1 MDGDG
6 DLLLFLSTSDT
17 DLLALQACSLPDGFG
32 PVEAHNP
39 ARVTPEALDGLVQAV
54 ERGSAWVAVLRLL
67 GGRKAYPEG
76 FDRLRRACLER
87 GVPFLVWPG
96 EQGRDLELEA
106 ASTCDAELWAAGSG
120 YLDGGGIENLR
131 HFLQKLSDVLRGT
144 AHEPPPPRAVPQHG
158 IYRPGEPAPEDL
170 RRWRERRRE
179 GRPTVA
185 VAFYRAHWM
194 SGNLD
199 FVDALC
205 QAIDDAGGEPLP
217 FFCYSLREPGPDGLP
232 RAVAECLVEDG
243 RCVADC
249 LVMTLSFAL
258 AHVPGHG
265 EPVDGAGAAQWME
278 QLGVPVVQ
286 AVTCTTTRAT
296 WEQSDAG
303 LAPLDVAMW
312 VALPEFDGRIG
323 APPFCFKEEVDGA
336 PRYVPD
342 AERCGAVARQAVA
355 QARLRSVPNGEK
367 RLAIVLSN
375 YPTRNARVGNA
386 VGLDTPASALA
397 LLRRLRDE
405 GYDVG
410 ELPETGDDLVHD
422 LIAAG
427 AYDREY
433 LRAAQLAAAPAR
445 QPASRYT
452 EALERLPTLIQASVS
467 ERWGPPPGRMYVH
480 GGELYFAGLRFGNV
494 LLTVQPP
501 RGVGDNPIAI
511 YHDPDLAPTH
521 HYVAFYRWLEED
533 FGAHAIVH
541 LGKHGTLEWLPG
553 KAVGLSA
560 DCVPDATLGAVPL
573 VYPFVVNDPGE
584 GVQAKRRGHAVI
596 VDHLIPPLTRAD
608 SYGVIAELEQLMDEY
623 YQVQTM
629 DPAKLPRIQ
638 DQIWTLV
645 KDASLDQDL
654 GEEERPEDFDDFV
667 LHMDGYLCELKDAQI
682 QGGLHVLGE
691 APRGPV
697 LVDLLAELTRRGN
710 EGAPGLRASLGA
722 ALGLPEDLE
731 AGGVPDEAASRLAGL
746 AQRLGVDGD
755 GRWAQ
760 DTLHAATRELLRLAV
775 EEGPD
780 AARDALGPDHD
791 AQVHAALRY
800 ASGSLLPRLART
812 TEELDNVLAALAGRF
827 VPSGPSGAPS
837 RGMAHVLPTG
847 RNFYSVD
854 PKSVPSPI
862 AFEVGGELARALLDR
877 YLEQEGAYPET
888 VGIVVWGTAA
898 MRTHGDD
905 VAEVLHL
912 LGVRP
917 VWDGENRRV
926 SGLEV
931 VPAEQ
936 LGRPRIDVTVRI
948 SGFFRDSFANLV
960 HLMDQ
965 AVELVAELDEPDD
978 VNYVAKHVRAEREQ
992 KVSAGMDTAAAARTS
1007 LYRIFG
1013 SRPGSYGAGLLPL
1026 LDGGTWKDARDL
1038 AQAYEDWGAFAYGRA
1053 EYGIDALP
1061 EFRRRFGAIAVAVKN
1076 QDNREHD
1083 VLDSGDY
1090 LQFHGGMIASVRA
1103 LSGRSPHQYHG
1114 DSSDPSRLRVRELAE
1129 EVRRVVRTRALNP
1142 KWVQAMQRHG
1152 YKGGFEMA
1160 ATTDYLFGY
1169 DATADVAE
1177 DWMYEG
1183 IARTYAIDPEVQ
1195 AFLREKNPWALLGI
1209 LRRLFEAAERGMWK
1223 EPPPDLMEELRR
1235 LYWELDAYLEEWRD
1249 LRSGA
1254 VSR

>member
-1 MDGDG
+1 M
-6 DLLLFLSTSDT
+6 
-17 DLLALQACSLPDGFG
+17 
-32 PVEAHNP
+32 
-39 ARVTPEALDGLVQAV
+39 
-54 ERGSAWVAVLRLL
+54 
-67 GGRKAYPEG
+67 
-76 FDRLRRACLER
+76 
-87 GVPFLVWPG
+87 
-96 EQGRDLELEA
+96 
-106 ASTCDAELWAAGSG
+106 
-120 YLDGGGIENLR
+120 
-131 HFLQKLSDVLRGT
+131 
-144 AHEPPPPRAVPQHG
+144 
-158 IYRPGEPAPEDL
+158 
-170 RRWRERRRE
+170 
-179 GRPTVA
+179 
-185 VAFYRAHWM
+185 
-194 SGNLD
+194 
-199 FVDALC
+199 
-205 QAIDDAGGEPLP
+205 
-217 FFCYSLREPGPDGLP
+217 
-232 RAVAECLVEDG
+232 VEDG

-265 EPVDGAGAAQWME
+265 EPVDEARAARWME
-278 QLGVPVVQ
+278 RLGVPVVQ

-296 WEQSDAG
+296 WEQSEAG

-323 APPFCFKEEVDGA
+323 GPPFCFKEEVDGA

-342 AERCGAVARQAVA
+342 AERCSAVARQAVA
-355 QARLRSVPNGEK
+355 QARLRSVPNRDK

-410 ELPETGDDLVHD
+410 ALPETGDDLVHD

-445 QPASRYT
+445 QPAARYAQ
-452 EALERLPTLIQASVS
+452 ALERLPTLLQASVS

-480 GGELYFAGLRFGNV
+480 GGELYFAGLRYGNV

-511 YHDPDLAPTH
+511 YHDPDLPPTH

-533 FGAHAIVH
+533 FGVHAIVH

-573 VYPFVVNDPGE
+573 LYPFVVNDPGE

-596 VDHLIPPLTRAD
+596 IDHRIPPLTRAD

-645 KDASLDQDL
+645 KKASLDQDL

-691 APRGPV
+691 APAGPV

-710 EGAPGLRASLGA
+710 EGAPGLRASLA
-722 ALGLPEDLE
+722 RALGLPEDPD
-731 AGGVPDEAASRLAGL
+731 AADVPDEAARTLAAL
-746 AQRLGVDGD
+746 AARLGIDAG

-775 EEGPD
+775 DGGAD
-780 AARDALGPDHD
+780 AAARALGPDD
-791 AQVHAALRY
+791 GREVQAALRY
-800 ASGSLLPRLART
+800 AAGSLLPRLART
-812 TEELDNVLAALAGRF
+812 TEELDNLVGALAGRF
-827 VPSGPSGAPS
+827 VPAGPSGAPS

-888 VGIVVWGTAA
+888 VGIVAWGTAA

-905 VAEVLHL
+905 VAEVLQL

-931 VPAEQ
+931 VPAEE

-978 VNYVAKHVRAEREQ
+978 RNYVAKHVRAERAQ
-992 KVSAGMDTAAAARTS
+992 KVSAGMDEAAAARTS
-1007 LYRIFG
+1007 LYRVFG

-1026 LDGGTWKDARDL
+1026 LDGGTWNDVGDL

-1061 EFRRRFGAIAVAVKN
+1061 EFRRRFGSIAVAVKN

-1090 LQFHGGMIASVRA
+1090 LQFHGGMIA
-1103 LSGRSPHQYHG
+1103 
-1114 DSSDPSRLRVRELAE
+1114 
-1129 EVRRVVRTRALNP
+1129 
-1142 KWVQAMQRHG
+1142 
-1152 YKGGFEMA
+1152 
-1160 ATTDYLFGY
+1160 
-1169 DATADVAE
+1169 
-1177 DWMYEG
+1177 
-1183 IARTYAIDPEVQ
+1183 
-1195 AFLREKNPWALLGI
+1195 
-1209 LRRLFEAAERGMWK
+1209 
-1223 EPPPDLMEELRR
+1223 
-1235 LYWELDAYLEEWRD
+1235 
-1249 LRSGA
+1249 
-1254 VSR
+1254 